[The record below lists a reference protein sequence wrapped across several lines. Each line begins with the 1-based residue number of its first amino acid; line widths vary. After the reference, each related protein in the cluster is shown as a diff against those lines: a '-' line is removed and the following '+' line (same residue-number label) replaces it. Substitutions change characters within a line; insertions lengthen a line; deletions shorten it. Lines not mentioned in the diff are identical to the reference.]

1 MSEDKKEDRDME
13 TPVVAQPRSFLE
25 VLGVDDR
32 RDTHEYRLTWVSKKG
47 AHHVMSTCRLEN
59 ISDKIVKLYKQ
70 RIEATAF
77 NSVTGEKVGA
87 IWHDDDRWNYF
98 YKTDDDPVCIR
109 CDVVLDTAE
118 GFQTGICANCW
129 KPETDGEC

>member
-1 MSEDKKEDRDME
+1 MPNDINWE
-13 TPVVAQPRSFLE
+13 SFNA
-25 VLGVDDR
+25 
-32 RDTHEYRLTWVSKKG
+32 HHYRLGWVSKTG
-47 AHHVMSTCRLEN
+47 AHHVMSTSRLED

-77 NSVTGEKVGA
+77 NSVTGEKVGEVYNY
-87 IWHDDDRWNYF
+87 DDKGWNYF
-98 YKTDDDPVCIR
+98 CETDDDPVCIR

-129 KPETDGEC
+129 EPETDGEC